1 METNVKT
8 ATSNVSTSVVPMNI
22 SCSQFDVN
30 SDDGIYIEKHSWREL
45 LFNPYFYSRIL
56 ITFTNIFIIILSIFY
71 AIGERLSLILDNYWC
86 DTKTLQQV
94 RKHSI
99 NYNLP
104 QGDYDSCWATKHNA
118 V

>member
-1 METNVKT
+1 MESNEKT
-8 ATSNVSTSVVPMNI
+8 ATSNVSTPVRSMSI
-22 SCSQFDVN
+22 SIQ
-30 SDDGIYIEKHSWREL
+30 DDIKHIHKHSWQDL
-45 LFNPYFYSRIL
+45 LQNPYFYSRIL